1 MSCIALVAIGV
12 AVCCANTIDMIVRSV
27 SCCADYCQAATE
39 RRVCQDSEERVIAE
53 QEPDTTQTVDVS
65 QMAEEPPYSVNPQPD
80 YVASETSPLINK
92 RSH

>member
-1 MSCIALVAIGV
+1 MSCISLVAIGV

-53 QEPDTTQTVDVS
+53 QELDTTQAVDV
-65 QMAEEPPYSVNPQPD
+65 AEEPPYSVNPQPD
-80 YVASETSPLINK
+80 CVASETSPLIDK